1 MTQTLTIPQAV
12 QLALQYQQIGQLFQA
27 ETIYRQVLQVAPEN
41 SAALHLLGVIMAET
55 KHYEEAVQL
64 LQKAIQINEE
74 EPIFYNS
81 LGNVLQSQ
89 DRLSEA
95 LNCYQRALALE
106 PNLIEAHNNLGGLF
120 SIQNKFSEA
129 ITCYQQALTLEPNS
143 AEIHN
148 NLGIALKDKGLVAD
162 AIAHYRQGLEIK
174 LSAQIHSDL
183 LLTLQY
189 SEDYDPAALFA
200 EHQRFNEQHIL
211 PLSSAIKPH
220 LTERNPWRKLKMGYL
235 SQNFRRHSVVYFI
248 EPLLAHHDHQQF
260 EIFCYYN
267 NTQNDA
273 VTQRL
278 QQYSDHWCNCV
289 TLSDEA
295 LIDRIRTDQI
305 DIMVDLMGHTSN
317 RMLLLARKPAPIQV
331 AYLGYS
337 NTTGLSTIDY
347 RLTDGYTEPEGVAD
361 KFSSEVLV
369 RMPDSYFCYRPADET
384 YLAPVGP
391 LPALQNGYLTFGSFN
406 IHAKLSPTIL
416 SLWAQVLQAL
426 PRSKLFIK
434 AISLDELATRQAL
447 EDYFVKLGVTPER
460 LILTGYAPSLK
471 DHLNMYQQVD
481 IALDSY
487 PYNGATTTCETLW
500 MGVPVVTLVGETPA
514 SRMGLSILATVGLTE
529 LIAQT
534 KEEYVN
540 ICLKLAGER
549 AYLQQLRAGMRESL
563 RTSPLMD
570 ASSFTRHLES
580 VYRKMWVNWC
590 TQK

>member
-1 MTQTLTIPQAV
+1 LV
-12 QLALQYQQIGQLFQA
+12 
-27 ETIYRQVLQVAPEN
+27 EV
-41 SAALHLLGVIMAET
+41 
-55 KHYEEAVQL
+55 
-64 LQKAIQINEE
+64 
-74 EPIFYNS
+74 
-81 LGNVLQSQ
+81 
-89 DRLSEA
+89 
-95 LNCYQRALALE
+95 
-106 PNLIEAHNNLGGLF
+106 HNNLGGLL

-129 ITCYQQALTLEPNS
+129 IACYQQALTFAPNS

-148 NLGIALKDKGLVAD
+148 NLGIALKDKGLVED
-162 AIAHYRQGLEIK
+162 AIAHYRRALEIK
-174 LSAQIHSDL
+174 LSTRIHSAL

-189 SEDYDPAALFA
+189 SEDYDPVALFA
-200 EHQRFNEQHIL
+200 EHQRFNKQHIL
-211 PLSSAIKPH
+211 PLTGAIKPY
-220 LTERNPWRKLKMGYL
+220 LTERNPWRQLKIGYL
-235 SQNFRRHSVVYFI
+235 SQDFRRHSVVYFI

-295 LIDRIRTDQI
+295 LVGRICADQI

-317 RMLLLARKPAPIQV
+317 RMLVMAKKPAPVQV

-347 RLTDGYTEPEGVAD
+347 RITDGYAEPEGVAD

-416 SLWAQVLQAL
+416 SLWAQVLHAL
-426 PRSKLFIK
+426 PHSKLFIK
-434 AISLDELATRQAL
+434 AISLNELATRQAL
-447 EDYFVKLGVTPER
+447 EDYFAKLGVTAER
-460 LILTGYAPSLK
+460 LILTGYASSMK
-471 DHLNMYQQVD
+471 DHLNMYHQVD

-549 AYLQQLRAGMRESL
+549 TYLQQLRAGMRYRLQS
-563 RTSPLMD
+563 SPLMA
-570 ASSFTRHLES
+570 ASAFTRHLES

-590 TQK
+590 TQE